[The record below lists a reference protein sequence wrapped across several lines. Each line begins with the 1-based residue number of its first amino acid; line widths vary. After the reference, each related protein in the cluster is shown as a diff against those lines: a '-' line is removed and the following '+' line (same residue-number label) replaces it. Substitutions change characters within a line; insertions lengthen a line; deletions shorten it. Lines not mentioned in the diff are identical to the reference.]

1 MLSERTYIDKKV
13 SHYRLLDTISSSSF
27 CHVYRAEHLQIAQYI
42 VAIKVF
48 QTPSLSPHKRQQFL
62 EEVQLLSKLKHP
74 HILPILDAGFYEDA
88 PYIVTDY
95 LADGSLRSR
104 LSAHSQ
110 HFLPLQESV
119 AILNQLGQ
127 ALHYAH
133 QRNMLYGNLKPEN
146 ILFTSENKV
155 VLTDFHIDTLADAAS
170 PEASYHST
178 TWPYM
183 APEQFLGSCTR
194 DSDQYA
200 FACIAYELFT
210 GRAPFIASNFSTLQH
225 KHVTENPLAPTH
237 LNLLLPFPVGE
248 VILKALEKKSADRY
262 PSITDFMTA
271 LNHALPAHFSIS
283 KLSPLGG
290 ALPSTP
296 RLSMM
301 QGNSITSSRKY
312 SVLPQESPLYINHSR
327 QLSLPA
333 PAPSVSSEPY
343 PSDAAYAEQQEH
355 GSSTNPEP
363 LATLLP
369 KRIQDLTHLLT
380 EDLDTSKEA
389 ANSQINDEQ
398 PSPTPVLEE
407 LSAPENNDA
416 PWFYEEAVPE
426 AANLPSSTE
435 TPPQPVLPE
444 QLPDTPLAM
453 EPEPQILE
461 AQNIPDVQDRDT
473 LHSVDEQTT
482 PQLLLPSYPVPQGTL
497 LSTPTS
503 GSSPN
508 NRTVAPKF
516 ISKNGGNKTPN
527 QFSRRAWLI
536 IGGSWLIVVV
546 MIFSFVHVLWPVL
559 SLTTSLLMTPTPAVL
574 QAATVP
580 ALNPVS
586 TPILLPLPTPTST
599 PAPSPLPTVTPTPSP
614 TPTPV
619 VTPSP
624 TPTSSLIVTPTSLHA
639 ASCQRVGAYYLCT
652 LLLQLPSTHS
662 GSLRWSASSNDGFA
676 SFIPARGVLSPG
688 TQQRVSVYVLSPCP
702 HPGQLSISSKEGK
715 VNIPWTC

>member
-42 VAIKVF
+42 VAIKIF
-48 QTPSLSPHKRQQFL
+48 QVPSLSPQKRQQFL

-74 HILPILDAGFYEDA
+74 HILPILDAGFYEDVS
-88 PYIVTDY
+88 YIVTDY
-95 LADGSLRSR
+95 LPDGSLRSR
-104 LSAHSQ
+104 LSAHPL
-110 HFLPLQESV
+110 LPLQESV

-127 ALHYAH
+127 ALHYVH

-369 KRIQDLTHLLT
+369 KRIQDLTHLVT

-398 PSPTPVLEE
+398 PSPTPVLGE
-407 LSAPENNDA
+407 LSSPENNDA

-426 AANLPSSTE
+426 AANLPSSLE

-444 QLPDTPLAM
+444 ELPDTPLGV

-482 PQLLLPSYPVPQGTL
+482 LQLLLPSYPVPQGTL

-503 GSSPN
+503 GSSLSS
-508 NRTVAPKF
+508 RTVAPKF
-516 ISKNGGNKTPN
+516 ISKNRGNNTSN
-527 QFSRRAWLI
+527 HSSRRAWLI
-536 IGGSWLIVVV
+536 IGGSWLIVVA

-559 SLTTSLLMTPTPAVL
+559 SSTASPVTTPTSVVH